1 MEKKLYKKKDGA
13 MVSGVLNGLSEYL
26 GMDVTLVRVVFAV
39 LAVCSSGIPFI
50 LIYIIMAMVMPEK
63 NDLGFE
69 DYEVE

>member
-13 MVSGVLNGLSEYL
+13 MVSGVLNGLSEYFAV
-26 GMDVTLVRVVFAV
+26 DVTMLRIVFAV
-39 LAVCSSGIPFI
+39 LAICSSGIPFI

-63 NDLGFE
+63 NDLGFD